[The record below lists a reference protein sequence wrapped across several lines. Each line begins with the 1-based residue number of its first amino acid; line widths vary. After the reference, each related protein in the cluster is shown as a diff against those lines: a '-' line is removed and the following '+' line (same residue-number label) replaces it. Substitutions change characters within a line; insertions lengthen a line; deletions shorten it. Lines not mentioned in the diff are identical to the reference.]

1 MSRKSSYRGFDI
13 KFEGL
18 NKNSDGSFSAPGRY
32 EPKKNKGTAS
42 TKPRNTVDPKLF
54 EGIDSNN
61 WGSGGRNAVRR
72 NAVRRKTIRRNA
84 IRRTHIKHKKRT
96 SLKNRRH

>member
-1 MSRKSSYRGFDI
+1 MSRKSSYKGFDI

-42 TKPRNTVDPKLF
+42 TKPRNTVDPRLF
-54 EGIDSNN
+54 EGIDSKN
-61 WGSGGRNAVRR
+61 WGSGGRNFYRKNKKSSRLNFNKTKQNHKRSRR
-72 NAVRRKTIRRNA
+72 VFK
-84 IRRTHIKHKKRT
+84 IK
-96 SLKNRRH
+96 

>member
-1 MSRKSSYRGFDI
+1 MSRKSSNKGFDI

-18 NKNSDGSFSAPGRY
+18 NKNSDGSFSAPGHY
-32 EPKKNKGTAS
+32 EPKNKETAS
-42 TKPRNTVDPKLF
+42 TNPRNTVDPRLF
-54 EGIDSNN
+54 EGIDSKN

-72 NAVRRKTIRRNA
+72 KTKRRHA
-84 IRRTHIKHKKRT
+84 IHRRTHIKHKKRT